1 MRSTSKLIVAAAAV
15 TIVLGGFAVLKGLDS
30 SDKPVITVYKS
41 PTCGC
46 CKKWVTHLE
55 ENGFEVKP
63 VDTNEVSMMKAKY
76 GVPGD
81 LISCHTGLVNGY
93 VVEGHVPAE
102 EIKKMLKEKPEI
114 AGLAVPGMPMGSP
127 GMEGGRVDHYDIV
140 AFQKDG
146 KRSVYAS
153 R

>member
-1 MRSTSKLIVAAAAV
+1 MRL
-15 TIVLGGFAVLKGLDS
+15 
-30 SDKPVITVYKS
+30 KPVYLLAIAALVLAGGILLVRGSDGNTGPEITVYKS

-46 CKKWVTHLE
+46 CAKWVTHLE
-55 ENGFEVKP
+55 ENGFDVKP
-63 VDTNEVSMMKAKY
+63 VDVSNVNEMKIRY

-81 LISCHTGLVNGY
+81 LGSCHTALIDGY
-93 VVEGHVPAE
+93 VVEGHVPADVIMRMIE
-102 EIKKMLKEKPEI
+102 ERPEVVGI
-114 AGLAVPGMPMGSP
+114 AVPGMPVGSP
-127 GMEGGRVDHYDIV
+127 GMEGPNPEEYDIL